1 MKYKHLTP
9 QQKYAISVMLQRP
22 KTMTAIVEI
31 IGVSRSTVS
40 REVKRNSDGRGKHVY
55 RWELAQRKYEK
66 RLKHRL
72 HYIKF
77 TDEMK
82 RTVHRL
88 IVYGQY
94 SPEQIAGRFTMRGE
108 EMVCKEIIYKW
119 IWKEKR
125 WGNGEMARN
134 LRHHGRRKRKR
145 GSDYNSRGR
154 IRDRVDISLRPPEV
168 DQKLRFGD
176 FEIDTIIGKN
186 RKGAVMTINDR
197 CTKIVLIRKLT
208 GKEAGPLAEMA
219 IDALALY
226 KDMIHTITADNGK
239 DFARHKDIAG
249 RLAI

>member
-1 MKYKHLTP
+1 
-9 QQKYAISVMLQRP
+9 
-22 KTMTAIVEI
+22 
-31 IGVSRSTVS
+31 
-40 REVKRNSDGRGKHVY
+40 
-55 RWELAQRKYEK
+55 
-66 RLKHRL
+66 
-72 HYIKF
+72 
-77 TDEMK
+77 
-82 RTVHRL
+82 
-88 IVYGQY
+88 
-94 SPEQIAGRFTMRGE
+94 
-108 EMVCKEIIYKW
+108 MVCKEIIYKW

-125 WGNGEMARN
+125 RSNDELARN

-145 GSDYNSRGR
+145 GSEYNSRGR

-219 IDALALY
+219 IDALAPY

-239 DFARHKDIAG
+239 EFARYKDIAG
-249 RLAI
+249 SLGIQFFFATPYHSWERGANENTNGLARQYTPKAQTSTCIQKKTSQK